1 MNPSDLLYTN
11 SFVNTNPLT
20 QSEVQRNANEY
31 IPYRNLKGE
40 TVNNVRDEIE
50 RTGFTDSSMNRVA
63 KEANPW
69 SRGYY
74 GNQQPFLSDFGK
86 DIAESSYFKY
96 RSHYINIDSR
106 MRDVALYPTPNN
118 YSIFLGRKFNNVET
132 VKLIDYFFPEMEY
145 PINSRNNIILWYTVP
160 FETFESTV
168 GLTGIYT
175 PFIGSPYDDHRINIC
190 GWYTNLAKLIQTTTV
205 LDNFRN
211 LFNNNLLSCINK
223 IEIPPGF
230 YTTEQLAQ
238 TIRDE
243 FKKTT
248 FFNSNIYNKSYKEYS
263 GNVGSPTF
271 QFKDFPQL
279 LDVQINPETSNVRF
293 LLRYEEF
300 RVESIATYRNK
311 NYFDI
316 EMKVIDSSI
325 PSPEFLELIQ
335 NDTYPIVITG
345 FPEIGGYTGNNVNY
359 IEFVPKNKFIFFQSY
374 FGPLFYKTYYDKITD
389 GDGNVIPNVLRFYL
403 YNLGI
408 YKNPIEKVV
417 STPIKASYTE
427 IIKTNNIKFG
437 REAPFFLI
445 NGDKSLLSNFI
456 DIIENNISNISSLY
470 DEYCEDDSND
480 CSIISNEEELIYNN
494 LIINV
499 DCSSRLLT
507 NILGFPNTNNS
518 RATIGPEQITFGINA
533 NNIFKSNKYINS
545 LQTYNININEY
556 RKYTD
561 CTGLEP
567 PDINNL
573 CDTKYIAWTE
583 YYPDPNVNYRLP
595 ISRNQNGTYSFYLNN
610 YFFMK
615 ILSSAVGTQIQ
626 TSSTITQI
634 KPTANFANGSSD
646 IYKINDG
653 TNNGF
658 EDYLVGNSNF
668 KNITPIIPPD
678 PNCSLNLKNQKFS
691 KVTKNLNNIFA
702 KIKYSSFSGNYEV
715 DNRFVNEIIFE
726 SNTINN
732 LDEFVIQLVDY
743 EGKIL
748 PQIKEHNFTLLIVEK
763 YEVLKE
769 TNINS
774 RNNNASMGGI
784 RPVERNS
791 FSNS

>member
-20 QSEVQRNANEY
+20 QREVQRNANEY

-106 MRDVALYPTPNN
+106 MRDVDLYPTPNN

-145 PINSRNNIILWYTVP
+145 PINSTNNVILWYTIP
-160 FETFESTV
+160 YEIIIDSFF
-168 GLTGIYT
+168 GQYKYD
-175 PFIGSPYDDHRINIC
+175 PYIGSDYDEYKINIC
-190 GWYTNLAKLIQTTTV
+190 GWYINFSNLIQTTTIMA
-205 LDNFRN
+205 NFRE
-211 LFNNNLLSCINK
+211 LYNNNLLSCMNK
-223 IEIPPGF
+223 IEITSGF

-238 TIRDE
+238 KIRNE
-243 FKKTT
+243 FQKTT
-248 FFNSNIYNKSYKEYS
+248 FFNSNIFNKSYQEYS
-263 GNVGSPTF
+263 GNTGSSTF
-271 QFKDFPQL
+271 KFKNRPQL
-279 LDVQINPETSNVRF
+279 VDVRIDPETSNVQF

-300 RVESIATYRNK
+300 RVKSVATYYNK
-311 NYFDI
+311 NYFDL
-316 EMKVIDSSI
+316 EMKAVDSSV
-325 PSPEFLELIQ
+325 PSTEFLELIQ
-335 NDTYPIVITG
+335 NDLYPLVITG
-345 FPEIGGYTGNNVNY
+345 FPEIGGYTGSNIDY
-359 IEFVPKNKFIFFQSY
+359 IEFVPKNLIPFYQQVYGSS
-374 FGPLFYKTYYDKITD
+374 FYKTYYDKITD
-389 GDGNVIPNVLRFYL
+389 KDGNTIPNVLRFYV
-403 YNLGI
+403 YNLGVYYDDTI
-408 YKNPIEKVV
+408 GSV
-417 STPIKASYTE
+417 SIPVKSSYTE
-427 IIKTNNIKFG
+427 IVNNNNIKFG

-445 NGDKSLLSNFI
+445 NGDMSIFSNYI
-456 DIIENNISNISSLY
+456 TYIKNDISNISSLY
-470 DEYCEDDSND
+470 AG
-480 CSIISNEEELIYNN
+480 CSFFPNGCTVISKTEELILDS
-494 LIINV
+494 LIVNV

-507 NILGFPNTNNS
+507 NLLGFQNTES
-518 RATIGPEQITFGINA
+518 SKSTIGPRNGAFAIIT
-533 NNIFKSNKYINS
+533 NNIYKSNRYINS
-545 LQTYNININEY
+545 IQDYNINLDRFND
-556 RKYTD
+556 YTK
-561 CTGLEP
+561 CAGLKP
-567 PDINNL
+567 PDKNNI
-573 CDTKYIAWTE
+573 CVSNYTFWID
-583 YYPDPNVNYRLP
+583 YYPKYNVNYRLP

-615 ILSSAVGTQIQ
+615 ILSSSVGTQIQ

-646 IYKINDG
+646 IYEVNNGISNGIRNYINDPSYV
-653 TNNGF
+653 NP
-658 EDYLVGNSNF
+658 
-668 KNITPIIPPD
+668 KCPI
-678 PNCSLNLKNQKFS
+678 NLKTDNFS
-691 KVTKNLNNIFA
+691 SATKNLNNLFA
-702 KIKYSSFSGNYEV
+702 KIKYSSVSGNYEV

-774 RNNNASMGGI
+774 RNNNVNMGGI
-784 RPVERNS
+784 KPIERNS

>member
-20 QSEVQRNANEY
+20 QREVQSNANEY

-96 RSHYINIDSR
+96 QSHYINIDSR
-106 MRDVALYPTPNN
+106 MRDVDLYPTPNN

-145 PINSRNNIILWYTVP
+145 PINSTNNVILWYTVP
-160 FETFESTV
+160 FEILGQSVFNS
-168 GLTGIYT
+168 LYKYD
-175 PFIGSPYDDHRINIC
+175 PYLGSDYDEYKINIC
-190 GWYTNLAKLIQTTTV
+190 GWYINFSKLIQTTT
-205 LDNFRN
+205 LMANFRE
-211 LFNNNLLSCINK
+211 LYNNNLLSCMNK
-223 IEIPPGF
+223 IEITSGF

-238 TIRDE
+238 KIREE
-243 FKKTT
+243 FQKTT
-248 FFNSNIYNKSYKEYS
+248 FFNSNIFNKSYQEYS
-263 GNVGSPTF
+263 GNTGSETF
-271 QFKDFPQL
+271 KFQNRPQL
-279 LDVQINPETSNVRF
+279 IDVRIDPETSNVQF

-300 RVESIATYRNK
+300 RVKSVATYYNK
-311 NYFDI
+311 NYFDL
-316 EMKVIDSSI
+316 EMNVVDSSV
-325 PSPEFLELIQ
+325 PSTEFLELIQ
-335 NDTYPIVITG
+335 NDLYPLVITG
-345 FPEIGGYTGNNVNY
+345 FPEIGGYSGSNIDY
-359 IEFVPKNKFIFFQSY
+359 IEFVPKNIIPLYQLSY
-374 FGPLFYKTYYDKITD
+374 GPLFYKTYYDKITD
-389 GDGNVIPNVLRFYL
+389 KDGNTIPNVLRFYV

-408 YKNPIEKVV
+408 FTNSNYV
-417 STPIKASYTE
+417 SIPIKSSYTE
-427 IIKTNNIKFG
+427 IVNNNNIKFG

-445 NGDKSLLSNFI
+445 NGDMSIFSNYI
-456 DIIENNISNISSLY
+456 TYIKNNIINISPL
-470 DEYCEDDSND
+470 NAG
-480 CSIISNEEELIYNN
+480 CSFFPNGCTVISTSEELILNN
-494 LIINV
+494 LIVNV

-507 NILGFPNTNNS
+507 NLLGFQNTKNSKSLIGPLSGTFAIITNNIYKSNRYINSIQDYNINIDKFIDYTKCAGLNPPNTNNICVS
-518 RATIGPEQITFGINA
+518 NYTFWI
-533 NNIFKSNKYINS
+533 
-545 LQTYNININEY
+545 
-556 RKYTD
+556 D
-561 CTGLEP
+561 
-567 PDINNL
+567 
-573 CDTKYIAWTE
+573 
-583 YYPDPNVNYRLP
+583 YYPKYNVNYRLP

-615 ILSSAVGTQIQ
+615 ILSSSVGTQIQ

-646 IYKINDG
+646 IYEVNNGISNGIRNYINDPSYV
-653 TNNGF
+653 
-658 EDYLVGNSNF
+658 DP
-668 KNITPIIPPD
+668 KCPI
-678 PNCSLNLKNQKFS
+678 NLKTDNFS
-691 KVTKNLNNIFA
+691 SVTKNLNNLFA
-702 KIKYSSFSGNYEV
+702 KIKYSSVSGNYEV

-774 RNNNASMGGI
+774 RNNNANTGGI
-784 RPVERNS
+784 KPVERNS

>member
-20 QSEVQRNANEY
+20 QQEVQRNANEY

-40 TVNNVRDEIE
+40 TVNNVRDELE

-96 RSHYINIDSR
+96 RSNYINIDSR
-106 MRDVALYPTPNN
+106 MRDVGLYPTPNN

-145 PINSRNNIILWYTVP
+145 PINSTNNVILWYTIP
-160 FETFESTV
+160 FEIIIKNTYY
-168 GLTGIYT
+168 GLWNYD
-175 PFIGSPYDDHRINIC
+175 PYLGSDYDEYKINIC
-190 GWYTNLAKLIQTTTV
+190 GWYINFSNLIQTTTIM
-205 LDNFRN
+205 DDFRE
-211 LFNNNLLSCINK
+211 LYNNNLLSCMNK
-223 IEIPPGF
+223 IEIPSGF
-230 YTTEQLAQ
+230 YTTEQLSEK
-238 TIRDE
+238 IRDE
-243 FKKTT
+243 FQKTL

-263 GNVGSPTF
+263 GNAGSETF
-271 QFKDFPQL
+271 KFKDRPQL
-279 LDVQINPETSNVRF
+279 VNVRIDPETSNVQF

-300 RVESIATYRNK
+300 RVKSVATYYNK
-311 NYFDI
+311 NYFDL
-316 EMKVIDSSI
+316 EMKVVDSSV
-325 PSPEFLELIQ
+325 PSAEFLELIQ
-335 NDTYPIVITG
+335 NDLYPLVITG
-345 FPEIGGYTGNNVNY
+345 FPEIGGYDGSNIDY
-359 IEFVPKNKFIFFQSY
+359 IEFVPKNIIPLYQSVY
-374 FGPLFYKTYYDKITD
+374 GASFYKTYYDKITD
-389 GDGNVIPNVLRFYL
+389 KDGNTIPNVLRFYV
-403 YNLGI
+403 YNLGNYNNI
-408 YKNPIEKVV
+408 DGSV
-417 STPIKASYTE
+417 SIPVKSSYTE
-427 IIKTNNIKFG
+427 IVNNNNIQFG

-445 NGDKSLLSNFI
+445 NGNMSLFSNYI
-456 DIIENNISNISSLY
+456 TYIKNNISNVSSLY
-470 DEYCEDDSND
+470 QQFCEDEKNNCTVVST
-480 CSIISNEEELIYNN
+480 SEELILDS
-494 LIINV
+494 LIVNV

-507 NILGFPNTNNS
+507 NLLGFQNTMSSKSIIGPSSGTFAIITNN
-518 RATIGPEQITFGINA
+518 IY
-533 NNIFKSNKYINS
+533 KSNRYINS
-545 LQTYNININEY
+545 IQDYNINID
-556 RKYTD
+556 KFIDYTK
-561 CTGLEP
+561 CAGLDP
-567 PDINNL
+567 PNIVNQCISNYTFWID
-573 CDTKYIAWTE
+573 
-583 YYPDPNVNYRLP
+583 YYPKYNVNYRLP
-595 ISRNQNGTYSFYLNN
+595 VSRNQNGTYSFYLNN

-615 ILSSAVGTQIQ
+615 ILSSSVGTQIQ

-646 IYKINDG
+646 IYEL
-653 TNNGF
+653 NNGI
-658 EDYLVGNSNF
+658 SNGIR
-668 KNITPIIPPD
+668 NYIDD
-678 PNCSLNLKNQKFS
+678 PSYVNPKCPVNLKTDNLS
-691 KVTKNLNNIFA
+691 SATKDLNNLFA
-702 KIKYSSFSGNYEV
+702 KIKYSSVSGNYEV

-732 LDEFVIQLVDY
+732 LDEFVVQLVDY

-774 RNNNASMGGI
+774 RNNNANTGGI

>member
-20 QSEVQRNANEY
+20 QQEVQRNANEY

-40 TVNNVRDEIE
+40 TVNNVRDELE

-118 YSIFLGRKFNNVET
+118 YSIFLGRKYNNVET

-145 PINSRNNIILWYTVP
+145 PINSTNNVILWYTIP
-160 FETFESTV
+160 FEILSNSLY
-168 GLTGIYT
+168 GNWNYDPYL
-175 PFIGSPYDDHRINIC
+175 GSDYDEYKINIC
-190 GWYTNLAKLIQTTTV
+190 GWYINFSKLIQTGTP
-205 LDNFRN
+205 LANFQE
-211 LFNNNLLSCINK
+211 LYNNNLLSCMNK
-223 IEIPPGF
+223 IEITSGF

-238 TIRDE
+238 KIKDE
-243 FKKTT
+243 FQKTL
-248 FFNSNIYNKSYKEYS
+248 FFNSNIYNKSYTEYA
-263 GNVGSPTF
+263 GNTGSSTF
-271 QFKDFPQL
+271 NFKDRPQL
-279 LDVQINPETSNVRF
+279 VDVRIDPETSNVKF

-300 RVESIATYRNK
+300 RVKSIATYYNK
-311 NYFDI
+311 NYFDL
-316 EMKVIDSSI
+316 EMKVVDSSV
-325 PSPEFLELIQ
+325 PSTEFLELIQ
-335 NDTYPIVITG
+335 NDLYPLVITG
-345 FPEIGGYTGNNVNY
+345 FPEIGGYTGSNIDY
-359 IEFVPKNKFIFFQSY
+359 IEFVPKNIIPLYQAVY
-374 FGPLFYKTYYDKITD
+374 GPLFYKTYYDKITD
-389 GDGNVIPNVLRFYL
+389 IDGNTIPNVLRFYL

-408 YKNPIEKVV
+408 YQNTVGSVV
-417 STPIKASYTE
+417 SIPVKSSYTE
-427 IIKTNNIKFG
+427 IVNNNNIKFG

-445 NGDKSLLSNFI
+445 NGDKSIFSNYITFI
-456 DIIENNISNISSLY
+456 NNNVFNIAGINISKCY
-470 DEYCEDDSND
+470 RVESND
-480 CSIISNEEELIYNN
+480 CLVISSEEQLILDS
-494 LIINV
+494 LIVNV

-507 NILGFPNTNNS
+507 NLLGFQNTNS
-518 RATIGPEQITFGINA
+518 SKSIIGPSSGTFAIIT
-533 NNIFKSNKYINS
+533 NNIYKSNKYINS
-545 LQTYNININEY
+545 IQDYNINID
-556 RKYTD
+556 KFIDYTK
-561 CTGLEP
+561 CAGLKP
-567 PDINNL
+567 PDKDNL
-573 CDTKYIAWTE
+573 CISNDEFWTD
-583 YYPDPNVNYRLP
+583 YYPKFNVNYRLP
-595 ISRNQNGTYSFYLNN
+595 VSRNQNGTYSFYLNN

-615 ILSSAVGTQIQ
+615 ILSSSVGTQIQ

-646 IYKINDG
+646 IYEINNGISNGIINYINDPS
-653 TNNGF
+653 
-658 EDYLVGNSNF
+658 YV
-668 KNITPIIPPD
+668 D
-678 PNCSLNLKNQKFS
+678 PNCPINLKTDNFS
-691 KVTKNLNNIFA
+691 SATKNLNNLFA
-702 KIKYSSFSGNYEV
+702 KIKYSSISGNYEV

-769 TNINS
+769 TNMNS
-774 RNNNASMGGI
+774 RNNNANTGGI